1 MKDKGRGEGCTNLS
15 ARAGLTYEDS
25 FVHPRE
31 AAVIST
37 VEVIGLHIAKVCQTP
52 VDHGDGEVFG
62 VRYLG
67 LNSPCD
73 STINSRRY

>member
-15 ARAGLTYEDS
+15 ARAGLLYEDS

-37 VEVIGLHIAKVCQTP
+37 GEVIGLHMAKVRQAP
-52 VDHGDGEVFG
+52 VDHGEGELFC

-67 LNSPCD
+67 
-73 STINSRRY
+73 